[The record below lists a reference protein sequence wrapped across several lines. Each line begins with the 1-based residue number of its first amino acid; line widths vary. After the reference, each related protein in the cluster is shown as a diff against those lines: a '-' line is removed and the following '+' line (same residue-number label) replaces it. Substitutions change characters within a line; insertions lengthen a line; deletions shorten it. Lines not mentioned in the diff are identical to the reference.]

1 MNTSQLTILW
11 YAGWSIIAILLIF
24 PTNIDSVYAF
34 ILAIIVL
41 AALLIYTL
49 KPHPQVQKFRLLL
62 FVIGPFVAL
71 VVGWYGWSSYEWFQ
85 ERGAASLIQPEQLE
99 IMNLEVKSS
108 DDFRSNF
115 SSDCYSDDCL
125 YLTGTVVNRSSHALT
140 SLKLDFDAINLTVE
154 LLVPPGQSRP
164 FKQELSDAEFLLLP
178 VEKGVPLPIKIL
190 ETRGQVVEKE

>member
-1 MNTSQLTILW
+1 MKTAQLTILW
-11 YAGWSIIAILLIF
+11 YAGAAIVAILLLER
-24 PTNIDSVYAF
+24 DSLYS
-34 ILAIIVL
+34 IGAIIVL
-41 AALLIYTL
+41 AALLLYTL
-49 KPHPQVQKFRLLL
+49 KPHPQVRKGRLLL
-62 FVIGPFVAL
+62 FVVGPFIAVG
-71 VVGWYGWSSYEWFQ
+71 VGWYGWSEYELFQ
-85 ERGAASLIQPEQLE
+85 ERRAASLIQPEQLE

-140 SLKLDFDAINLTVE
+140 SLKLDFDAINVTVE